1 MIEIEVTNHQS
12 HVPLE
17 TARLEAAVQAVLED
31 AAIAAAAV
39 SVAVVDDATIRE
51 LNGRYLKHDGPTDVL
66 SFVLQRSGDCLEGE
80 VVVSAERALAVAPQ
94 FGWAP
99 AEELLLYVIHGALHL
114 VGYDDGTRR
123 GRAAMRR
130 RERAC
135 LARFGVEA
143 RFRRKPDPRPGKK
156 GDSPLLPERPGGCFA
171 QKGTVPFFPGRA
183 AAASLRHEDEEVP

>member
-12 HVPLE
+12 HMTLE

-31 AAIAAAAV
+31 AATAAAAV
-39 SVAVVDDATIRE
+39 SVAVVDDATIRQ

-66 SFVLQRSGDCLEGE
+66 SFVLQRSPDRLEGE

-143 RFRRKPDPRPGKK
+143 RFRRQPGPR
-156 GDSPLLPERPGGCFA
+156 RPA
-171 QKGTVPFFPGRA
+171 PA
-183 AAASLRHEDEEVP
+183 AAASLRYEDEEVP